1 MKNPIRNQS
10 GSYILIKN
18 SNFKNLNALYETNAL
33 AITGERKLT
42 YKPCGTICPTYTTYT
57 HKGIIMTLEDFG
69 GRVEILGSTF
79 ENNAHYI
86 SDFLY
91 RGDSQTP
98 LDSITTYRDAS
109 NTKELQFRTCNQINQ
124 FSKFLFGESLE
135 FTQGKSTSDIDS
147 LFEQYERLGLIYIS
161 RNKDVVIIKDNTF
174 KKNIGTFGGAITI
187 NSPDWN
193 QGK

>member
-1 MKNPIRNQS
+1 
-10 GSYILIKN
+10 
-18 SNFKNLNALYETNAL
+18 
-33 AITGERKLT
+33 
-42 YKPCGTICPTYTTYT
+42 
-57 HKGIIMTLEDFG
+57 MTLEDFG

-86 SDFLY
+86 SDILY
-91 RGDSQTP
+91 RGDSQAP